1 MTTTPERAPLN
12 LDPEAVVIL
21 EKPTKYPIE
30 VLIETFTPEDV
41 VAVSTYQEELLAE
54 PEKLLLHILP
64 DDFKHTYHA
73 SLPLL
78 TYNVSRYSSSFEDS
92 IQTDPV
98 LQSLLTFSNTPE
110 RARAIC
116 ARRSILALTPPKKDK
131 EAE

>member
-1 MTTTPERAPLN
+1 MATTPEHTPPN
-12 LDPEAVVIL
+12 LTPETIL
-21 EKPTKYPIE
+21 IVEKPTKYPIE
-30 VLIETFTPEDV
+30 VLIETFPSEEV
-41 VAVSTYQEELLAE
+41 AAVSAYQEELLAA

-64 DDFKHTYHA
+64 DEFKHTYHD

-98 LQSLLTFSNTPE
+98 IQSLLTFSNTPE

-116 ARRSILALTPPKKDK
+116 ARRSIVALTPPKKNK